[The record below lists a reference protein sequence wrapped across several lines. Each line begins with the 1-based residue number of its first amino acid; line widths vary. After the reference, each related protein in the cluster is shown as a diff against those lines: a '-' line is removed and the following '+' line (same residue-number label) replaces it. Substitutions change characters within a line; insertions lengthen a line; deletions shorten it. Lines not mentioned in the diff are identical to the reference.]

1 MLHIPTASALA
12 AAVGALLI
20 TIGLTAALWTASAR
34 LSSYTAWEQEYTAW
48 AQEYATTTAREER
61 ASARAAT
68 PKTTLATGEK
78 AGHHLPLKSQREESL
93 IKLRYQTAHRYRSAE
108 TARQPYIAP
117 PKFAAV
123 EPDKCKRWWEL
134 LDIKS

>member
-78 AGHHLPLKSQREESL
+78 AGPLPFKPQREESL
-93 IKLRYQTAHRYRSAE
+93 IKLRYQTTRRYRSAE
-108 TARQPYIAP
+108 TALQPYSAP

-123 EPDKCKRWWEL
+123 EPEQYKRWWEL